1 MVRKIN
7 HKNQRKIAG
16 KKRAVKR
23 RGSKRGVSEI
33 VSYVLLIVIAIS
45 ISALVYAFLSRIPP
59 QAKNTCPD
67 EVSLIIKDHCFKTSN
82 NGEVYINITLENK
95 GTYTVDAVNIKVAK
109 ELETSS
115 KKVIP
120 TYLLGGGKNPPPYE
134 TLNPDLKGTTYL
146 GINGLSPGREKS
158 LLLDYTEYGTI
169 TKVQITPIVFQA
181 KSREKATEFIFC
193 NKAIIVE
200 DVDVITDKVCPPPIP

>member
-1 MVRKIN
+1 MIRKMKYN
-7 HKNQRKIAG
+7 NKRKIAG
-16 KKRAVKR
+16 KKRA
-23 RGSKRGVSEI
+23 GKRGVSEI

-45 ISALVYAFLSRIPP
+45 ISALVYVWLKAYVP
-59 QAKNTCPD
+59 QEKNTCPD

-158 LLLDYTEYGTI
+158 LLLDYTGYGTI

-200 DVDVITDKVCPPPIP
+200 DVITDKVCPPPIT

>member
-1 MVRKIN
+1 MKRKMKYN
-7 HKNQRKIAG
+7 NKRKIAG
-16 KKRAVKR
+16 KKRA
-23 RGSKRGVSEI
+23 GKRGVSEI

-45 ISALVYAFLSRIPP
+45 ISALVYVWLKAYVP
-59 QAKNTCPD
+59 QEKNTCPD
-67 EVSLIIKDHCFKTSN
+67 EVSLIIKDHCFKSVGGN
-82 NGEVYINITLENK
+82 SYINITLENK
-95 GTYTVDAVNIKVAK
+95 GTYTVDAVNIKIAK
-109 ELETSS
+109 ELETPT

-200 DVDVITDKVCPPPIP
+200 DVITDKVCPPPIT